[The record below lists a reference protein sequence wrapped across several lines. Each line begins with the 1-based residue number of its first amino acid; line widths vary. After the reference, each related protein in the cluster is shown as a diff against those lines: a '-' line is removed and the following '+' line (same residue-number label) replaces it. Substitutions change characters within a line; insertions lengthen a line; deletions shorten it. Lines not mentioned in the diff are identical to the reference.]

1 MTVSAKSQKK
11 TRAHGAHG
19 YVVHKE
25 TFRMFK
31 KSRDLLQKMID
42 DEASADG
49 ERLSWLR
56 FLEEAACRSMQLA
69 ADEAICCMSEDREEI

>member
-11 TRAHGAHG
+11 TRAHV

-25 TFRMFK
+25 TFSMFK

-56 FLEEAACRSMQLA
+56 FLEESACRAMQRA
-69 ADEAICCMSEDREEI
+69 ADEAICCLSEDREEI